1 MLAVAG
7 EMRRDEK
14 FREFLL
20 EDAELLGVDALGD
33 SAVSIKM
40 IIKTEPLKQ
49 WAVKRE
55 YLRRIKHRFDE
66 LGIEIPFP
74 HRTVMLRHD
83 DPEQASA
90 DKSPSQSP

>member
-1 MLAVAG
+1 MRADQEFGPLILA
-7 EMRRDEK
+7 
-14 FREFLL
+14 
-20 EDAELLGVDALGD
+20 DAEMLGVDNLGD

-40 IIKTEPLKQ
+40 VIKTHPLKQ

-74 HRTVMLRHD
+74 HRTVFLKRD
-83 DPEQASA
+83 DDQAASA
-90 DKSPSQSP
+90 